1 LSCFHLLPNFRAEI
15 LLLGETPGDD
25 EVVNFIYTKTTG
37 MKRTLVYFFTILL
50 FVFYKS
56 SQGSIPVSHKSLR
69 VNDPQKTTTIGNT
82 QVAGELPRL

>member
-1 LSCFHLLPNFRAEI
+1 
-15 LLLGETPGDD
+15 
-25 EVVNFIYTKTTG
+25 

-82 QVAGELPRL
+82 QVAGGLPRL